1 MPNSPQEIRCIISEH
16 TLNGRKIPRYD
27 FFRVMV
33 RARALQL
40 HSVRDCITVSFQV
53 DFKNMSYDTVIVHGV
68 VLEVD
73 KETRVSQKMDT
84 FLDISES
91 MRLDFHTAI
100 PIDELQKYER
110 VRGFVQWEAG
120 ESSQPIQESEFCF
133 SIHLPH
139 DVFSSAVRTWSLVPF
154 VENPPVANILFWA
167 MKGHDVAAVVNRTVG
182 GVMGMDV
189 MPVAENSIYS
199 ESPSSNS
206 VKLVRDIVMFAENPP
221 FTFFYSSDK
230 DEIPSKVPLEHRKEN
245 GSLAALFPTPT
256 EYGEHLDLS
265 QNYHGRI
272 FGRIVK
278 EELGEMTAWA
288 SELSTAKRVRR
299 EGDVFIAI
307 VEKDVEEYRVREAWK
322 RAFPEEPEES
332 FFCCPEYTD
341 NKMRMRLIFLKM
353 LQRVLDH
360 CDLAVIQC
368 LDSLSEYFESEFR
381 RIPQHVRIMEDYPVI
396 WSIRKMVR
404 PDDDQI
410 FMKDIPETKKELCLH
425 VSWRKDYSPPDNSI
439 LKNFA
444 KKLFGKRLSNVW
456 IGNSPSDHV
465 SRLILRFRTLA
476 FQRMVGQN
484 IGDEVREIMI
494 RLLPIEDVTLSHDA
508 SSFKDLAALMKRRL
522 LLGKSK
528 VQTWLGKW
536 DIPSDFS

>member
-1 MPNSPQEIRCIISEH
+1 MIAH
-16 TLNGRKIPRYD
+16 
-27 FFRVMV
+27 
-33 RARALQL
+33 
-40 HSVRDCITVSFQV
+40 
-53 DFKNMSYDTVIVHGV
+53 
-68 VLEVD
+68 
-73 KETRVSQKMDT
+73 
-84 FLDISES
+84 DI
-91 MRLDFHTAI
+91 MT
-100 PIDELQKYER
+100 
-110 VRGFVQWEAG
+110 
-120 ESSQPIQESEFCF
+120 
-133 SIHLPH
+133 